1 MTLFFRPRPVHA
13 ATIAAVVVLDIIST
27 ALSWVYVSFYT
38 ENILLSYTGAGLA
51 TFQLVIVLIWGLA
64 YIYCSRGARDQDL
77 WLLDEDDEI
86 QQSRCQKC
94 CGCVGWHMKIH
105 IVPVTAAVMLMGSAV
120 LLGIGVINGMSDDD
134 NDDDN
139 DKDSKGK
146 EETALLAVGM
156 LCLTGISLIGS
167 ILVYFLAKHAA
178 AQTLQRWW
186 VARKRRKERLQRM
199 IERKE
204 EQEKLLQKETFY
216 SFSS

>member
-38 ENILLSYTGAGLA
+38 ENVILSYTGAGLA
-51 TFQLVIVLIWGLA
+51 TLQLVLVLVWGLA

-77 WLLDEDDEI
+77 WLFEEEDEA
-86 QQSRCQKC
+86 QQSKCQKC
-94 CGCVGWHMKIH
+94 CGCIGWHMKIH
-105 IVPVTAAVMLMGSAV
+105 IVPVTAAMMLMGAAV
-120 LLGIGVINGMSDDD
+120 LLGIGVITGMDDD
-134 NDDDN
+134 
-139 DKDSKGK
+139 DKESKGK
-146 EETALLAVGM
+146 EETALLAVCM

-199 IERKE
+199 IDHKE

-216 SFSS
+216 PFSS

>member
-1 MTLFFRPRPVHA
+1 MSLFFKPRPVHA
-13 ATIAAVVVLDIIST
+13 ATIAAVIVLDIVST

-38 ENILLSYTGAGLA
+38 ENLLLSYTGAGLA
-51 TFQLVIVLIWGLA
+51 TLQLVIVLVWGLA

-77 WLLDEDDEI
+77 WLFEEDDEI
-86 QQSRCQKC
+86 QQSKCQKC
-94 CGCVGWHMKIH
+94 CGCMGWHLKIY
-105 IVPVTAAVMLMGSAV
+105 IVPVISAVMLMGAAV
-120 LLGIGVINGMSDDD
+120 LLGIGVINGM
-134 NDDDN
+134 NDDD
-139 DKDSKGK
+139 DKDKEIKGK

-167 ILVYFLAKHAA
+167 ILVYFLAKHIA

-186 VARKRRKERLQRM
+186 VARKRRKERLQRV

-216 SFSS
+216 PFSS